1 MSLYILKR
9 LARARAFNMG
19 HELAKFAIIDGA
31 WTAKCKN
38 CTATVRV
45 YENDLIKGDMYGTAI
60 EFWCSDYYD
69 FRVRL

>member
-1 MSLYILKR
+1 V
-9 LARARAFNMG
+9 
-19 HELAKFAIIDGA
+19 

-38 CTATVRV
+38 CNATVTV

>member
-1 MSLYILKR
+1 MNLRRLKSM
-9 LARARAFNMG
+9 AKARAFNMG

-45 YENDLIKGDMYGTAI
+45 YENDLIKNDMYGTAI